1 MKLIIEIPEEVY
13 KTVQDGS
20 YCGSLYE
27 ELKAAIPYNPS
38 GDLISRE
45 ALKEE
50 VENLVVGGAEGLKG
64 YYENGSKAD
73 ENSWIGGVYDAWE
86 LINSAPTIELSPV
99 INMKPLTAEEK
110 QGLIDALK
118 KSRLKVV
125 KLDDEGIRGEC
136 RTCRH
141 RDPEDKKCDCGELER
156 RGCLFRVSD
165 DYYCKFY
172 EKGGA
177 E

>member
-45 ALKEE
+45 ALKKEFMNPPDRDYLSKSLLE
-50 VENLVVGGAEGLKG
+50 LVYKRID
-64 YYENGSKAD
+64 N
-73 ENSWIGGVYDAWE
+73 
-86 LINSAPTIELSPV
+86 APTVEFSPV

-110 QGLIDALK
+110 QGLVDALK
-118 KSRLKVV
+118 KSGLKAF
-125 KLDDEGIRGEC
+125 KLNDEGIRGEWGKWVISEIRC
-136 RTCRH
+136 PNCLEYFDT
-141 RDPEDKKCDCGELER
+141 DCYSTGELSKCPCC
-156 RGCLFRVSD
+156 GAQM
-165 DYYCKFY
+165 KI
-172 EKGGA
+172 GGDNT
-177 E
+177 